1 MIRDAQKKEKILVP
15 LLFFIGACLKQK
27 KRTFS
32 FTFKKN
38 DVFFVHLMNY
48 LSHMFKKIIA
58 CRKR

>member
-1 MIRDAQKKEKILVP
+1 MLKDDKGCSKKKRKILVP

-38 DVFFVHLMNY
+38 DVFFCSLNELLKSYV
-48 LSHMFKKIIA
+48 
-58 CRKR
+58 